1 MAWLQPLDSIAPEDL
16 ATLGD
21 DLYYLGR
28 LQRQQLPVISGWLVP
43 AACWSRLWRRAE
55 AQSPVLAT
63 TQTTLDQTNLKQEF
77 ATLQRISQASQA
89 AFRPIPLEAT
99 LAVELERWPH
109 PTWWIQAYLGGTL
122 GALGQ
127 GLLRAQTGCRPDQS
141 LGQSLQEFW
150 SQVLSAPNLLL
161 WQHHRQS
168 LDQLPLTTLITPIYP
183 ALASGRLRLR
193 GRDAE
198 LTAILGLDLPA
209 AQGEAW
215 PARCRVDL
223 PASSPLAWQAGRQDQ
238 VHRLD
243 LGEQSISLAVQ
254 ARSDPAVPS
263 PLTLA
268 QVEALLTLGQQVR
281 RFCGH
286 SPTLSSPG
294 AIEVDLTWLLCPQ
307 QASPGWHW
315 RITQVRPHCP
325 QPAPAASTLASLPPA
340 PSLPTVSTVI
350 QGIGAATGQAQG
362 VAVVAKGSRDLPL
375 PLPRQAIVV
384 LPDLQ
389 PDVFLELGAVAG
401 IVTERGGATC
411 HAAILAREVGIPAV
425 VGAPQVTDF
434 LQSGQVVWLDGDRG
448 LVYEL
453 AADSPRPAI
462 TLSPPPLA
470 PAPLTQGSY
479 AGLQTRV
486 MANLSQIES
495 LAHLPV
501 DRIDG
506 VGLLRSEWLLLE
518 ALEGRH
524 PWDWV
529 NQGQAAE
536 LQHRIVQRLDP
547 LLKALGPKPVRYRSL
562 DLRSH
567 EWQALAGSPPL
578 EPNPM
583 LGLRGTLS
591 YNLDDRL
598 FRVEL
603 AALATLQRAGYRH
616 LQLILPFVRSVEEV
630 INCNRLIAQAGLRD
644 CPDFALWIMA
654 EVPSVLFLIP
664 AYAQAG
670 VQGITIGSND
680 LTQLLLAVDRDQ
692 PTIASAYDERHPVV
706 RLAMAHLIQEA
717 RRCGMVCSICGQAPV
732 RHPDLIAD
740 LVAWGI
746 SSISVEAPALA
757 FTLEAVWRAEQQLKG
772 AGI

>member
-21 DLYYLGR
+21 QLYYLGR
-28 LQRQQLPVISGWLVP
+28 LQQQHLPVIFGWLLP
-43 AACWSRLWRRAE
+43 AAAWRRLWRRAMT
-55 AQSPVLAT
+55 QSPVLAT
-63 TQTTLDQTNLKQEF
+63 LQTTLDQTNLKQEF
-77 ATLQRISQASQA
+77 ASLQRISQEGQT
-89 AFRPIPLEAT
+89 AFRPIPLEDT
-99 LAVELERWPH
+99 LVAELEQWPY
-109 PTWWIQAYLGGTL
+109 PTWWIQAYLGGDL
-122 GALGQ
+122 AALGQ
-127 GLLRAQTGCRPDQS
+127 GLMLAQTGYRPDQS
-141 LGQSLQEFW
+141 LAQSLQDFL

-161 WQHHRQS
+161 WQHHRRP
-168 LDQLPLTTLITPIYP
+168 LEQLPLTILITPIYP
-183 ALASGRLRLR
+183 ALASGRLRI
-193 GRDAE
+193 GAAGAE
-198 LTAILGLDLPA
+198 LQTILGLDLPST
-209 AQGEAW
+209 QGEAS

-223 PASSPLAWQAGRQDQ
+223 PPSSPLDWQAGRQDLLYS
-238 VHRLD
+238 LD
-243 LGEQSISLAVQ
+243 LGEQSANLGVQ
-254 ARSDPAVPS
+254 SRPDPAVLS
-263 PLTLA
+263 PLTPA
-268 QVEALLTLGQQVR
+268 QVESLTDLGQRVGR
-281 RFCGH
+281 VCH
-286 SPTLSSPG
+286 DYPLSSSLG
-294 AIEVDLTWLLCPQ
+294 TMEVELTWLLCS
-307 QASPGWHW
+307 QAISPGWQW
-315 RITQVRPHCP
+315 RITQVQPCHP
-325 QPAPAASTLASLPPA
+325 QPTPSPALSSLPPA

-375 PLPRQAIVV
+375 PLPRHAIVV

-434 LQSGQVVWLDGDRG
+434 LQSGQVIWLDGDRG

-453 AADSPRPAI
+453 PADSPQPGI
-462 TLSPPPLA
+462 TPNPSPPA
-470 PAPLTQGSY
+470 PPPQRSY
-479 AGLQTRV
+479 TGLQTRV

-518 ALEGRH
+518 VLEGRH

-529 NQGQAAE
+529 NQGQAVE
-536 LQHRIVQRLDP
+536 LQTRIVQRLDP

-603 AALATLQRAGYRH
+603 AALATLQRAGYSR

-664 AYAQAG
+664 AYAQVG

-680 LTQLLLAVDRDQ
+680 LTQLLMAVDRDQ

-706 RLAMAHLIQEA
+706 RLAMAHLIQAA
-717 RRCGMVCSICGQAPV
+717 RQCGMVCSICGQAPV
-732 RHPDLIAD
+732 RHPELIAD

-772 AGI
+772 TGI

>member
-16 ATLGD
+16 VTLGD

-28 LQRQQLPVISGWLVP
+28 LQQQHLPVVSGWLVS
-43 AACWSRLWRRAE
+43 AVCWPRIWRRAV
-55 AQSPVLAT
+55 AQSPVLAD
-63 TQTTLDQTNLKQEF
+63 TQTALDQTDLIRES
-77 ATLQRISQASQA
+77 ASLQRISQQGQA
-89 AFRPIPLEAT
+89 AFRPIPLNPT
-99 LAVELERWPH
+99 LVAELEQWPH
-109 PTWWIQAYLGGTL
+109 PTWWIQARLGSNL
-122 GALGQ
+122 AALGQ
-127 GLLRAQTGCRPDQS
+127 GLMLAQTGCRPDQG
-141 LGQSLQEFW
+141 LVQSLQEFW

-161 WQHHRQS
+161 WHHHRQP
-168 LDQLPLTTLITPIYP
+168 LDQLPLTTLITPMYP

-193 GRDAE
+193 DQNAE
-198 LTAILGLDLPA
+198 LEAILGLELPP

-223 PASSPLAWQAGRQDQ
+223 PPASSLDWQAGYQDQ
-238 VHRLD
+238 VCTLD
-243 LGEQSISLAVQ
+243 LGEQSASLGVQ
-254 ARSDPAVPS
+254 AQPDPAVLS
-263 PLTLA
+263 PLTPA
-268 QVEALLTLGQQVR
+268 QVENLITLGQRVR
-281 RFCGH
+281 RVY
-286 SPTLSSPG
+286 SNYPRSSFLG
-294 AIEVDLTWLLCPQ
+294 TMEVELTWLLCPQ
-307 QASPGWHW
+307 EDSPGWHW
-315 RITQVRPHCP
+315 RITQVQARHP
-325 QPAPAASTLASLPPA
+325 QPAPGPTLSSLPPA
-340 PSLPTVSTVI
+340 PSLPAVSTVI

-362 VAVVAKGSRDLPL
+362 VAVVAKGPRDLPL
-375 PLPRQAIVV
+375 PLPRHAIVV
-384 LPDLQ
+384 MPDLQ

-453 AADSPRPAI
+453 AADSPQPGIITSPRPLAP
-462 TLSPPPLA
+462 PPPL
-470 PAPLTQGSY
+470 SY

-495 LAHLPV
+495 LDHLPV

-518 ALEGRH
+518 VLEGRH

-529 NQGQAAE
+529 NQGQAVE
-536 LQHRIVQRLDP
+536 LQTRIVQRLEP
-547 LLKALGPKPVRYRSL
+547 LLKALGPKPMRYRSL

-664 AYAQAG
+664 AYAQVG

-706 RLAMAHLIQEA
+706 RLAMAHLIQAA

-772 AGI
+772 TGV